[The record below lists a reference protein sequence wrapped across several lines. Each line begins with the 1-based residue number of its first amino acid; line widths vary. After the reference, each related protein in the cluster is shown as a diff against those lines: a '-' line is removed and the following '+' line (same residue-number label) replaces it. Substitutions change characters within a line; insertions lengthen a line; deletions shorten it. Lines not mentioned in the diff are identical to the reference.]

1 MEYQDG
7 HKASMTA
14 NFIAQNLFAQV
25 DEKGHRH
32 VLFDEIVDNSTD
44 GKELKQQGVLVATK
58 SGTQRRRETTQGQE
72 ILVHWKDVSTL
83 WVAFKYMKEAY
94 PLHTAKYEVQ
104 SRLAQDSAFAWW
116 FLIVLKK

>member
-1 MEYQDG
+1 MELAHLRNGDQPEFAKVTKRLKYANRLPIGMSDQNPILDTRIYKVEYQDG

-44 GKELKQQGVLVATK
+44 GK
-58 SGTQRRRETTQGQE
+58 
-72 ILVHWKDVSTL
+72 
-83 WVAFKYMKEAY
+83 
-94 PLHTAKYEVQ
+94 
-104 SRLAQDSAFAWW
+104 
-116 FLIVLKK
+116 